1 MNHDTKKTPKDF
13 DRTGPFLMDN
23 IIKSQ
28 RIVPLQSMTCQEE
41 KKSYYYIMAADIYFK
56 IVKDTTKTGCVVAV
70 QDLGERESGLA

>member
-41 KKSYYYIMAADIYFK
+41 KKEVIIILWQRIYILK
-56 IVKDTTKTGCVVAV
+56 
-70 QDLGERESGLA
+70 L